1 MHINVQIYM
10 YIRRHT
16 HTQKHRNTAPP
27 DSFNILAPC
36 DDSHLILVLQSY
48 LQVYCDLGWGDR
60 AAADLSLAVKAGTNA
75 SFEAW
80 ICLMFR
86 FHWVQDLV

>member
-1 MHINVQIYM
+1 MRK
-10 YIRRHT
+10 YIHVYTQTR
-16 HTQKHRNTAPP
+16 TQKHRNTAPP
-27 DSFNILAPC
+27 GSFNVLAPC
-36 DDSHLILVLQSY
+36 DDSHTSVLQSY

-60 AAADLSLAVKAGTNA
+60 AAADLSLAVKAGTNEGL